1 MRGEGT
7 QAGLNH
13 WRSFKLQPLCA
24 ENVAGRNFFI
34 SCKGVH
40 RNIQT
45 NKIKTLK
52 PGSAISSGG
61 DTSRAEPPG
70 EFEIT
75 TAVC

>member
-1 MRGEGT
+1 MWPGGT
-7 QAGLNH
+7 S
-13 WRSFKLQPLCA
+13 SFHAKVSTETYKQT
-24 ENVAGRNFFI
+24 N
-34 SCKGVH
+34 K
-40 RNIQT
+40 QT